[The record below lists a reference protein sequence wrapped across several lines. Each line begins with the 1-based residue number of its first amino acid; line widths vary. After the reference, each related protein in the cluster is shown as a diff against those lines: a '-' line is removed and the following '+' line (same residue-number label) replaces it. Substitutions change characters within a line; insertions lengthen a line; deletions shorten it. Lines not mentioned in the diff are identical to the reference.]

1 MSGEAGLGVFNIIW
15 ISTEVLNQNINPI
28 IFHARL
34 VRPPLKKACCNRTG
48 LSRFQKT
55 VMKRLNS
62 NSNEPFGL

>member
-48 LSRFQKT
+48 
-55 VMKRLNS
+55 
-62 NSNEPFGL
+62 PFALPEDGYEAT